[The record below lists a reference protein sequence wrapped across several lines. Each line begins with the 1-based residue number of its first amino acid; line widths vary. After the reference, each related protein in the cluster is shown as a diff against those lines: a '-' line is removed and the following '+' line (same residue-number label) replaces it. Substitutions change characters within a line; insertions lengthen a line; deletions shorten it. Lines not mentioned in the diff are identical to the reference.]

1 MSTVPILPT
10 SPAATLFASVEQVMA
25 CFAVADYVCNKETAT
40 AVFLM
45 THLQRPLLVE
55 GPPGVGKTELA
66 KVLAQTTDYQLIRLQ
81 CYEGLDEAKA
91 LYEWE
96 YSKQLLY
103 VQMLKEQL
111 GTLLAETASLNDA
124 VSLLQQQESAFF
136 SEHFLLPRPLLRA
149 IVTPQPTVLLI
160 DEIDRADQEFEAFL
174 LEILS
179 DFQVSVPELGTLQA
193 AQRPLVV
200 LTSNATRS
208 LSEALKRRCF
218 YLYIDH
224 PTFDTELQIVQRKV
238 PEIDRRLAT
247 QIVQFIQRVRKLP
260 LRKTPSI
267 SETLDWA
274 LALVVL
280 GASVLSRDL
289 LIETLN
295 ILLKDKDDIAR
306 ALREVAR

>member
-1 MSTVPILPT
+1 VTHHSSL
-10 SPAATLFASVEQVMA
+10 SPAAAARRLASVAAVSEQFTA
-25 CFAVADYVCNKETAT
+25 LDYVCSKETAT

-45 THLQRPLLVE
+45 VHLQRPLLVE

-66 KVLAQTTDYQLIRLQ
+66 KVLAQSTEAQLIRLQ

-111 GTLLAETASLNDA
+111 GTLLATTTSLPEA
-124 VSLLQQQESAFF
+124 VALLQRQENAFF
-136 SEHFLLPRPLLRA
+136 SRHFLLPRPLLQA
-149 IVTPQPTVLLI
+149 ILASQETVLLI

-179 DFQVSVPELGTLQA
+179 DFQVSIPELGTLQA
-193 AQRPLVV
+193 TQRPLVV

-224 PTFDTELQIVQRKV
+224 PTAAAELQIVQRKV
-238 PEIDRRLAT
+238 PGIDGRLAT
-247 QIVQFIQRVRKLP
+247 HIVQFVQRVRQLS
-260 LRKTPSI
+260 LRKPPSI

-280 GASVLSRDL
+280 GASVLSRE
-289 LIETLN
+289 LIVDTLN

-306 ALREVAR
+306 ALREAGR

>member
-1 MSTVPILPT
+1 MTHNPSLLPSSAARRLPDVT
-10 SPAATLFASVEQVMA
+10 SVIEQCTA
-25 CFAVADYVCNKETAT
+25 LDYVCSKETAT

-45 THLQRPLLVE
+45 VQLQRPLLVE

-66 KVLAQTTDYQLIRLQ
+66 KVLAQTTEAQLIRLQ

-111 GTLLAETASLNDA
+111 GTLLATTTSLHEA
-124 VSLLQQQESAFF
+124 VALLQRQESAFF
-136 SEHFLLPRPLLRA
+136 SRHFLLPRPLLQA
-149 IVTPQPTVLLI
+149 IVASQPTVLLI

-179 DFQVSVPELGTLQA
+179 DFQVSIPELGTLQA
-193 AQRPLVV
+193 TQRPLVV

-224 PTFDTELQIVQRKV
+224 PTAAAELQIVQRKV
-238 PEIDRRLAT
+238 PGIDSRLAT
-247 QIVQFIQRVRKLP
+247 HIVQYVQRIRQLS
-260 LRKTPSI
+260 LRKPPSI

-280 GASVLSRDL
+280 GASVLSRE
-289 LIETLN
+289 LIVETLN

-306 ALREVAR
+306 ALREAGR

>member
-1 MSTVPILPT
+1 MV
-10 SPAATLFASVEQVMA
+10 
-25 CFAVADYVCNKETAT
+25 
-40 AVFLM
+40 
-45 THLQRPLLVE
+45 HLQRPLLVE

-66 KVLAQTTDYQLIRLQ
+66 KVLAQTTEAQLIRLQ

-111 GTLLAETASLNDA
+111 GMLLATTTSLNDA
-124 VSLLQQQESAFF
+124 VALLQRQESAFF
-136 SEHFLLPRPLLRA
+136 SRHFLLPRPLLQA
-149 IVTPQPTVLLI
+149 IVASQPTVLLI

-193 AQRPLVV
+193 TQRPLVV

-218 YLYIDH
+218 YLYIEH
-224 PTFDTELQIVQRKV
+224 PTLATELQIVQRKV
-238 PEIDRRLAT
+238 PGIDSRLAT
-247 QIVQFIQRVRKLP
+247 HIVQFVQRVRQLS
-260 LRKTPSI
+260 LRKSPSI

-289 LIETLN
+289 IVETLN

-306 ALREVAR
+306 ALREAGR

>member
-1 MSTVPILPT
+1 MMHNPSLSP
-10 SPAATLFASVEQVMA
+10 SPAARSLASVADVSEQFTA
-25 CFAVADYVCNKETAT
+25 AGYVCSKETAT

-45 THLQRPLLVE
+45 VQLQRPLLVE

-66 KVLAQTTDYQLIRLQ
+66 KVLARTAEAQLIRLQ

-111 GTLLAETASLNDA
+111 GSLLATTTSLNDA
-124 VSLLQQQESAFF
+124 VALLQRQESAFF
-136 SEHFLLPRPLLRA
+136 SRHFLLPRPLLQA
-149 IVTPQPTVLLI
+149 IVASQPTVLLI

-193 AQRPLVV
+193 TQRPLVV

-224 PTFDTELQIVQRKV
+224 PTLATELQIVQRKV
-238 PEIDRRLAT
+238 PGIDNRLAT
-247 QIVQFIQRVRKLP
+247 HIVQFVQRVRQLS
-260 LRKTPSI
+260 LRKPPSI

-289 LIETLN
+289 IVETLN

-306 ALREVAR
+306 ALREAGR

>member
-1 MSTVPILPT
+1 MMHNPSLSP
-10 SPAATLFASVEQVMA
+10 SPAARSLASVADVSEQFTA
-25 CFAVADYVCNKETAT
+25 AGYVCSKETAT

-45 THLQRPLLVE
+45 VQLQRPLLVE

-66 KVLAQTTDYQLIRLQ
+66 KVLAQTAEAQLIRLQ

-111 GTLLAETASLNDA
+111 GSLLATTTSLNDA
-124 VSLLQQQESAFF
+124 VALLQRQESAFF
-136 SEHFLLPRPLLRA
+136 SRHFLLPRPLLQA
-149 IVTPQPTVLLI
+149 IVASQPTVLLI

-193 AQRPLVV
+193 TQRPLVV

-224 PTFDTELQIVQRKV
+224 PTLATELQIVQRKV
-238 PEIDRRLAT
+238 PGIDNRLAT
-247 QIVQFIQRVRKLP
+247 HIVQFVQRVRQLS
-260 LRKTPSI
+260 LRKPPSI

-289 LIETLN
+289 IVETLN

-306 ALREVAR
+306 ALREAGR